1 MEKINGS
8 VIKTTGA
15 VGKEAK
21 EGRPVAVDWALS
33 KDKWEE
39 TQKGKEGDAKDI
51 KPDIKSEDGSD
62 DSGSDSDSDSD
73 SDEKDEDEEDKP
85 DIEMEEEEPV
95 KPKLPTVDVG
105 STLFIRNLPFETTEQ
120 ELGELFRTFG
130 PLRYARITIDKF
142 TGRSRGSGFVCF
154 WNVEHAD
161 RAIEEAEKVASETGA
176 NAMPVCPTWTHL

>member
-1 MEKINGS
+1 MEKINGT
-8 VIKTTGA
+8 VIKTTG
-15 VGKEAK
+15 GK

-39 TQKGKEGDAKDI
+39 TQKGKDGEKDV
-51 KPDIKSEDGSD
+51 KPDIKAEGGDESSE
-62 DSGSDSDSDSD
+62 SDSDSD
-73 SDEKDEDEEDKP
+73 SDEEEDDEEEDDEDKP
-85 DIEMEEEEPV
+85 DVEMEEPV
-95 KPKLPTVDVG
+95 KPQLPTVDVG

-142 TGRSRGSGFVCF
+142 TGRSRGSGFVCY

-161 RAIEEAEKVASETGA
+161 QAIAEAEKVASETGA
-176 NAMPVCPTWTHL
+176 NAMPVSRVTDIS